1 MISLIL
7 TVDESLNKLNIPVAK
22 HHVAESLAQVE
33 RYAKNYGFPVVLKL
47 ISPKVIHKTEAG
59 GVKIVHDLSELRG
72 TAAKFLEQGK
82 VLIQEHCVGVE
93 MFLGLKNDPAFGHVL
108 LAGVGGIYVE
118 VYKDVAFR
126 ICPITGRDAEQ
137 MLEELKGKA
146 LLKGVRGQKPVKTK
160 ALIDA
165 MVSLSKLPEKIR
177 NIEELDVNPFFIN
190 DKEGKAVDAR
200 LVLRD

>member
-1 MISLIL
+1 MIL
-7 TVDESLNKLNIPVAK
+7 TVDESLDRLNIPVAK
-22 HHVAESLAQVE
+22 HHVASSVKDVE
-33 RYAKNYGFPVVLKL
+33 RYAKKFGFPVVLKL

-59 GVKIVHDLSELRG
+59 GVTAVRQLDFLRE
-72 TAAKFLEQGK
+72 TASKFLERGK
-82 VLIQEHCVGVE
+82 VLVQEHCSGVE
-93 MFLGLKNDPAFGHVL
+93 MFLGIKNDPSFGHVL
-108 LAGVGGIYVE
+108 LAGIGGIYVE

-126 ICPITGRDAEQ
+126 VCPITGSDAEK

-146 LLKGVRGQKPVKTK
+146 LLEGVRGQKPVKTK

-177 NIEELDVNPFFIN
+177 NLEELDVNPFFIN